1 MRDCILLCSCGESE
15 LLPQTPDLPADTF
28 TACLTTPIK
37 VLRKISMLGRRLGV
51 EERDL
56 RELS

>member
-37 VLRKISMLGRRLGV
+37 VCVCGGACK
-51 EERDL
+51 
-56 RELS
+56 